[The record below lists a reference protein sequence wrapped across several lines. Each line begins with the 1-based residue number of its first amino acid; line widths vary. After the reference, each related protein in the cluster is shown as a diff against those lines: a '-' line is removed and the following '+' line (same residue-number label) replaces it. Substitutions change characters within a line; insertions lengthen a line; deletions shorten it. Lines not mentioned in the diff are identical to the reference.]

1 MHYQSFGVSKFHRR
15 FPMTII
21 NDSKATNPSATLAAI
36 NSTPGDKV
44 LILSGEPK
52 FDYDADWMR
61 EILSNC
67 TAVYATGGLSQ
78 NRHVFPEE
86 FWPQLVFYAYLKDAV
101 MDALKRAEGGTLLFS
116 PSAASF
122 DEFSNYMEQGMPLM
136 STSIVQSKRHF
147 IDWWLFVPMVLLL
160 IIGYIMVFSTTSFK
174 GLSEFNDAYYFIK
187 QHSFFLLGGMVL
199 FFIGAALPTK
209 KIKQGALIGYA
220 LSIGLLLV
228 TLIPSIGVQ
237 IGGASRWLNVFE
249 VSISACG
256 SRKVLVGDCG

>member
-1 MHYQSFGVSKFHRR
+1 VIQDVAMQCGASKALVNDRMNGYALPKFRCEPIASP

-122 DEFSNYMEQGMPLM
+122 DEFSNYMERG
-136 STSIVQSKRHF
+136 HAF
-147 IDWWLFVPMVLLL
+147 NA
-160 IIGYIMVFSTTSFK
+160 YI
-174 GLSEFNDAYYFIK
+174 NHAI
-187 QHSFFLLGGMVL
+187 
-199 FFIGAALPTK
+199 
-209 KIKQGALIGYA
+209 
-220 LSIGLLLV
+220 
-228 TLIPSIGVQ
+228 
-237 IGGASRWLNVFE
+237 
-249 VSISACG
+249 
-256 SRKVLVGDCG
+256 